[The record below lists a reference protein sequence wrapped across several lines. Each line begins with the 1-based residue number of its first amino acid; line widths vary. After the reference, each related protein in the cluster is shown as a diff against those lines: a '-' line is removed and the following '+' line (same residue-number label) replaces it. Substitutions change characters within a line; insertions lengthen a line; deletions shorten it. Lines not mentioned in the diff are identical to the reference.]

1 LESDGWH
8 RTVRSRELPLW
19 SAWPRPDL
27 SCSAEFT
34 AGDTY
39 ARRMRESGWPKS
51 GSKEN
56 PHAFGAIELSLRF
69 SLRGAVGRNAHGHGW
84 TGRLLQ

>member
-1 LESDGWH
+1 
-8 RTVRSRELPLW
+8 
-19 SAWPRPDL
+19 
-27 SCSAEFT
+27 
-34 AGDTY
+34 
-39 ARRMRESGWPKS
+39 MRESGWPMS

-84 TGRLLQ
+84 AGRLLQ